1 MCNPD
6 LSTEDEVIA
15 SFAEYIRGPFNHSTI
30 IAETLDSLDIVGI
43 VFDLEVCF
51 DITIP
56 TEEFSRTTTIK
67 DFIEIVKKVRGH

>member
-6 LSTEDEVIA
+6 LSTENEVMA
-15 SFAEYIRGPFNHSTI
+15 GLNEFIRQPFTTETI
-30 IAETLDSLDIVGI
+30 LNDVLDSLDMAGV

-56 TEEFSRTTTIK
+56 VEELKQSATVK
-67 DFIEIVKKVRGH
+67 DFIEIVKKVRGF